1 MEDALAALGKP
12 SGRPSDA
19 LRGLI
24 DIDGGGLMAK
34 PYTLPAGKY
43 IGYPEDTPCLNI
55 GYLES
60 IVPGGGRRALA
71 KLLALADAK
80 GLPVILSAVSYPTV
94 LYPMPMPM
102 ERLKKY
108 YTEFGF
114 KPLTPVNQGK
124 WLAHMMVRIPS
135 S

>member
-1 MEDALAALGKP
+1 
-12 SGRPSDA
+12 
-19 LRGLI
+19 
-24 DIDGGGLMAK
+24 MAK

-43 IGYPEDTPCLNI
+43 IGYPEATPCLNI

-60 IVPGGGRRALA
+60 IVPGGGRRALT
-71 KLLALADAK
+71 KLLALATEE

-102 ERLKKY
+102 ERLKEY
-108 YTEFGF
+108 YVGFGF